1 MSYEYYSSL
10 ALVSSV
16 VVYALAMFAHTA
28 EWAAARRLGVA
39 KPAAR
44 ELVDV
49 AAVER
54 SDGRM
59 RPEPVDGRGQ
69 PLAPAS
75 LAADSEADPTAG
87 RRVEQFGRIGIALT
101 VIGFVL
107 SIVGVLT
114 RGLAA
119 QRAPW
124 GNMFEFTIT
133 AMVFVVGVYLI
144 LVWRAGLRW
153 LGLPVTMLAAVGN
166 GLAVTV
172 FYVAV
177 APLVPALHSVW
188 FLIHIVAAAIS
199 GAAFN
204 VGGLM
209 SILYLIKK
217 RAEEQGTVRGYLG
230 RLPDSRKIDLI
241 AYRFNAFA
249 FPLWTFTVVAGA
261 IWAEYA
267 WGRYWGWDPKETWAL
282 VTWVIYACY
291 LHARST
297 AGWRGTRAAVIAI
310 IGLASFWFNFVGI
323 NLLVSGCIPTPVSET
338 TARTQLAHAVPGVHA
353 MHSVNIRRSVGY
365 RSPTSGDCQWLMA
378 LWRSWTTSYG
388 PWMLP
393 PVRRMHGH
401 LPGTSRWHPGATGKG
416 TSSSVSNLANSASW
430 PSPTSTRPSS
440 PISGFRCC
448 AVRFMSID

>member
-1 MSYEYYSSL
+1 MSFEYYSSL

-16 VVYALAMFAHTA
+16 VVYALAMFAHAA

-54 SDGRM
+54 GDGQLRSDSSRM
-59 RPEPVDGRGQ
+59 GPEPVQMGPEPVEGRNR
-69 PLAPAS
+69 PNSTSVPDS
-75 LAADSEADPTAG
+75 ETDLAAS
-87 RRVEQFGRIGIALT
+87 RRVEQFGRIGVALT
-101 VIGFVL
+101 VIGFLL
-107 SIVGVLT
+107 SVVGVLA
-114 RGLAA
+114 RALAA

-133 AMVFVVGVYLI
+133 ALVFVVGVYLI

-217 RAEEQGTVRGYLG
+217 RAEERGTVRGYL
-230 RLPDSRKIDLI
+230 RRVPDSRKIDLI

-297 AGWRGTRAAVIAI
+297 AGWRGTKAAVISI

-323 NLLVSGCIPTPVSET
+323 NLLVSG
-338 TARTQLAHAVPGVHA
+338 L
-353 MHSVNIRRSVGY
+353 HSYAGI
-365 RSPTSGDCQWLMA
+365 
-378 LWRSWTTSYG
+378 
-388 PWMLP
+388 
-393 PVRRMHGH
+393 
-401 LPGTSRWHPGATGKG
+401 
-416 TSSSVSNLANSASW
+416 
-430 PSPTSTRPSS
+430 
-440 PISGFRCC
+440 
-448 AVRFMSID
+448 

>member
-1 MSYEYYSSL
+1 MTYQYYSSL

-16 VVYALAMFAHTA
+16 VVYTLAMFAHAA
-28 EWAAARRLGVA
+28 EWAAARRAGVTQ
-39 KPAAR
+39 PAER

-49 AAVER
+49 AAAET
-54 SDGRM
+54 
-59 RPEPVDGRGQ
+59 RPEILERRAQ
-69 PLAPAS
+69 PDTGPIT
-75 LAADSEADPTAG
+75 DSEIDLRAS
-87 RRVEQFGRIGIALT
+87 RRVEQFGRIGVALT
-101 VIGFVL
+101 VLGFLL
-107 SIVGVLT
+107 SLFGVVM
-114 RGLAA
+114 RALAA

-144 LVWRAGLRW
+144 LVWRAGVRW
-153 LGLPVTMLAAVGN
+153 LGLPVTLLAAVGN

-217 RAEEQGTVRGYLG
+217 RAEERDTVRGYLG
-230 RLPDSRKIDLI
+230 RVPESRKIDLI

-297 AGWRGTRAAVIAI
+297 AGWRGTKAAVIAI

-323 NLLVSGCIPTPVSET
+323 NLLVSG
-338 TARTQLAHAVPGVHA
+338 L
-353 MHSVNIRRSVGY
+353 HSYAGI
-365 RSPTSGDCQWLMA
+365 
-378 LWRSWTTSYG
+378 
-388 PWMLP
+388 
-393 PVRRMHGH
+393 
-401 LPGTSRWHPGATGKG
+401 
-416 TSSSVSNLANSASW
+416 
-430 PSPTSTRPSS
+430 
-440 PISGFRCC
+440 
-448 AVRFMSID
+448 

>member
-1 MSYEYYSSL
+1 MTFEYYSSL

-16 VVYALAMFAHTA
+16 VVYALAMFAHAA
-28 EWAAARRLGVA
+28 EWAAARRLGGTE
-39 KPAAR
+39 PAAR
-44 ELVDV
+44 QLVDV
-49 AAVER
+49 HAAETRAEPSQMGHEPVQM
-54 SDGRM
+54 S
-59 RPEPVDGRGQ
+59 PEPVQLSPELVEGRAR
-69 PLAPAS
+69 LDNAPITDS
-75 LAADSEADPTAG
+75 ETDLAAS
-87 RRVEQFGRIGIALT
+87 RRVEQFGRIGVALT
-101 VIGFVL
+101 VIGFLL
-107 SIVGVLT
+107 SVAGVLA
-114 RGLAA
+114 RALAA

-133 AMVFVVGVYLI
+133 ALVFVVGAYLI

-217 RAEEQGTVRGYLG
+217 RAEDRGTVRGYL
-230 RLPDSRKIDLI
+230 RRVPDSRKIDLI

-297 AGWRGTRAAVIAI
+297 AGWRGTKAAVISI

-323 NLLVSGCIPTPVSET
+323 NLLVSG
-338 TARTQLAHAVPGVHA
+338 L
-353 MHSVNIRRSVGY
+353 HSYAGI
-365 RSPTSGDCQWLMA
+365 
-378 LWRSWTTSYG
+378 
-388 PWMLP
+388 
-393 PVRRMHGH
+393 
-401 LPGTSRWHPGATGKG
+401 
-416 TSSSVSNLANSASW
+416 
-430 PSPTSTRPSS
+430 
-440 PISGFRCC
+440 
-448 AVRFMSID
+448 

>member
-1 MSYEYYSSL
+1 MTYEYYSSL

-16 VVYALAMFAHTA
+16 VVYALAMFAHAA

-39 KPAAR
+39 TPAAR

-49 AAVER
+49 AAAEMRRPELAQMPER
-54 SDGRM
+54 SQMRSEPSDMRPEPSQM
-59 RPEPVDGRGQ
+59 RPEPVEGREEPDSGFV
-69 PLAPAS
+69 
-75 LAADSEADPTAG
+75 ADSEDDPVAP
-87 RRVEQFGRIGIALT
+87 RRVEQFGRMGVALT
-101 VIGFVL
+101 IIGFLL
-107 SIVGVLT
+107 SVVAVLT
-114 RGLAA
+114 RALAA

-133 AMVFVVGVYLI
+133 AMVLFVGVYLI

-153 LGLPVTMLAAVGN
+153 LGLPVTLLAAVGN

-199 GAAFN
+199 GAAFT
-204 VGGLM
+204 VGGVM

-217 RAEEQGTVRGYLG
+217 RAEGRGIVRGYLG
-230 RLPDSRKIDLI
+230 RLPESRRIDLI
-241 AYRFNAFA
+241 AYRFLAFA
-249 FPLWTFTVVAGA
+249 FPLWTFTVAAGA
-261 IWAEYA
+261 IWAQYA

-297 AGWRGTRAAVIAI
+297 AGWRGTKAAVIAI

-323 NLLVSGCIPTPVSET
+323 NLLVSG
-338 TARTQLAHAVPGVHA
+338 L
-353 MHSVNIRRSVGY
+353 HSYAGI
-365 RSPTSGDCQWLMA
+365 
-378 LWRSWTTSYG
+378 
-388 PWMLP
+388 
-393 PVRRMHGH
+393 
-401 LPGTSRWHPGATGKG
+401 
-416 TSSSVSNLANSASW
+416 
-430 PSPTSTRPSS
+430 
-440 PISGFRCC
+440 
-448 AVRFMSID
+448 

>member
-1 MSYEYYSSL
+1 VRYEYYSNL

-16 VVYALAMFAHTA
+16 VVYALAMFAHAA
-28 EWAAARRLGVA
+28 EWAAARRVSVVEQPDRKLVNVA
-39 KPAAR
+39 AAR
-44 ELVDV
+44 EPL
-49 AAVER
+49 
-54 SDGRM
+54 
-59 RPEPVDGRGQ
+59 RPEPVEGRPE
-69 PLAPAS
+69 PLRAEPFDKLRTAPV
-75 LAADSEADPTAG
+75 EGRDPPSNE
-87 RRVEQFGRIGIALT
+87 RVEQFGRMGVALT
-101 VIGFVL
+101 VIGFLL
-107 SIVGVLT
+107 SIAGVVL

-119 QRAPW
+119 HRAPW

-133 AMVFVVGVYLI
+133 AMVFMVGAYLI
-144 LVWRAGLRW
+144 LVWRTGVRW
-153 LGLPVTMLAAVGN
+153 LGLPVTLLATVGN

-204 VGGLM
+204 VGGVM

-217 RAEEQGTVRGYLG
+217 RAEDRNQVRGYLE
-230 RLPDSRKIDLI
+230 RLPSSRKIDLI
-241 AYRFNAFA
+241 AYRFLAFA
-249 FPLWTFTVVAGA
+249 FPLWTFTVAAGA

-323 NLLVSGCIPTPVSET
+323 NLFVSGLHSY
-338 TARTQLAHAVPGVHA
+338 AGV
-353 MHSVNIRRSVGY
+353 
-365 RSPTSGDCQWLMA
+365 
-378 LWRSWTTSYG
+378 
-388 PWMLP
+388 
-393 PVRRMHGH
+393 
-401 LPGTSRWHPGATGKG
+401 
-416 TSSSVSNLANSASW
+416 
-430 PSPTSTRPSS
+430 
-440 PISGFRCC
+440 
-448 AVRFMSID
+448 

>member
-28 EWAAARRLGVA
+28 EWATALWLGVA
-39 KPAAR
+39 KPVAR

-49 AAVER
+49 AAIER
-54 SDGRM
+54 GDGQQ
-59 RPEPVDGRGQ
+59 RPDPVNGREQ
-69 PLAPAS
+69 PVADLLANADTNPAAS
-75 LAADSEADPTAG
+75 
-87 RRVEQFGRIGIALT
+87 RRVEQFGRMGVALT
-101 VIGFVL
+101 VIGFLL
-107 SIVGVLT
+107 SVAGVLT
-114 RGLAA
+114 RALAA

-188 FLIHIVAAAIS
+188 FLIHIVAAAIA

-217 RAEEQGTVRGYLG
+217 RAEDRGTVRGYLE
-230 RLPDSRKIDLI
+230 RVPDSRNIDLI
-241 AYRFNAFA
+241 SYRFLAFA

-282 VTWVIYACY
+282 VTWVIYAGY

-323 NLLVSGCIPTPVSET
+323 NLLVSG
-338 TARTQLAHAVPGVHA
+338 L
-353 MHSVNIRRSVGY
+353 HSYAGI
-365 RSPTSGDCQWLMA
+365 
-378 LWRSWTTSYG
+378 
-388 PWMLP
+388 
-393 PVRRMHGH
+393 
-401 LPGTSRWHPGATGKG
+401 
-416 TSSSVSNLANSASW
+416 
-430 PSPTSTRPSS
+430 
-440 PISGFRCC
+440 
-448 AVRFMSID
+448 

>member
-1 MSYEYYSSL
+1 MTYEYYSSL

-16 VVYALAMFAHTA
+16 VVYAVAMFAHAA

-49 AAVER
+49 AAAEMHR
-54 SDGRM
+54 PELAQMRPKSAQM
-59 RPEPVDGRGQ
+59 RPEPVDGLAQ
-69 PLAPAS
+69 PDSS
-75 LAADSEADPTAG
+75 LVADPETDPAAS
-87 RRVEQFGRIGIALT
+87 RRVEQFGRIGVALT
-101 VIGFVL
+101 IIGFLL
-107 SIVGVLT
+107 SVAGVVT
-114 RGLAA
+114 RALAA
-119 QRAPW
+119 HRAPW

-133 AMVFVVGVYLI
+133 AMVLFVGVYLI

-153 LGLPVTMLAAVGN
+153 LGLPVTLLAAVGN

-204 VGGLM
+204 VGGVM

-217 RAEEQGTVRGYLG
+217 RAEERGSVRGYLR
-230 RLPDSRKIDLI
+230 RLPDSRRIDVI
-241 AYRFNAFA
+241 AYRFLAFA
-249 FPLWTFTVVAGA
+249 FPLWTFTVAAGA
-261 IWAEYA
+261 IWAQYA

-297 AGWRGTRAAVIAI
+297 AGWRGTKAAVIAI

-323 NLLVSGCIPTPVSET
+323 NLLVSG
-338 TARTQLAHAVPGVHA
+338 L
-353 MHSVNIRRSVGY
+353 HSYAGI
-365 RSPTSGDCQWLMA
+365 
-378 LWRSWTTSYG
+378 
-388 PWMLP
+388 
-393 PVRRMHGH
+393 
-401 LPGTSRWHPGATGKG
+401 
-416 TSSSVSNLANSASW
+416 
-430 PSPTSTRPSS
+430 
-440 PISGFRCC
+440 
-448 AVRFMSID
+448 

>member
-1 MSYEYYSSL
+1 MTYAYYSSL

-16 VVYALAMFAHTA
+16 VVYALAMFAHAA
-28 EWAAARRLGVA
+28 EWAAARGLGVA
-39 KPAAR
+39 KPAPR

-49 AAVER
+49 AVAEMR
-54 SDGRM
+54 
-59 RPEPVDGRGQ
+59 RPELAETRPELVEGRDQ
-69 PLAPAS
+69 PDSGLV
-75 LAADSEADPTAG
+75 ADSENDPAAS
-87 RRVEQFGRIGIALT
+87 RRVEQFGRIGVALT
-101 VIGFVL
+101 VIGFLL
-107 SIVGVLT
+107 SVAGVVT
-114 RGLAA
+114 RALAA

-133 AMVFVVGVYLI
+133 AMALFVGAYLI

-153 LGLPVTMLAAVGN
+153 LGLPVTLLAAVGN

-199 GAAFN
+199 GAAFT
-204 VGGLM
+204 VGGVM

-217 RAEEQGTVRGYLG
+217 RAEERETVRGYLG
-230 RLPDSRKIDLI
+230 RLPDSRRIDVI
-241 AYRFNAFA
+241 AYRFLAFA

-261 IWAEYA
+261 IWAQYA

-297 AGWRGTRAAVIAI
+297 AGWRGTKAAVIAI

-323 NLLVSGCIPTPVSET
+323 NLLVSG
-338 TARTQLAHAVPGVHA
+338 L
-353 MHSVNIRRSVGY
+353 HSYAGI
-365 RSPTSGDCQWLMA
+365 
-378 LWRSWTTSYG
+378 
-388 PWMLP
+388 
-393 PVRRMHGH
+393 
-401 LPGTSRWHPGATGKG
+401 
-416 TSSSVSNLANSASW
+416 
-430 PSPTSTRPSS
+430 
-440 PISGFRCC
+440 
-448 AVRFMSID
+448 